1 MRYRLRTLLIL
12 LTFLGV
18 LFARIGYLKRMASFH
33 RQLVEGRIAKTA
45 DRAAT
50 HPHNVS
56 IGADRKLIEITL
68 REEINRDPASRWKQ
82 IREAS
87 KTGAKRDA
95 FTDLYLHQ
103 VMADRYERAIY
114 TPWRLVSEAESE

>member
-1 MRYRLRTLLIL
+1 MQFRLRTLLIL

-33 RQLVEGRIAKTA
+33 RQLAEGRIAKTV
-45 DRAAT
+45 DRAAAY
-50 HPHNVS
+50 PDNVS
-56 IGADRKLIEITL
+56 RGADRKLIETTL
-68 REEINRDPASRWKQ
+68 RGEINHDPASRWKE

-95 FTDLYLHQ
+95 FTDLYFHLT
-103 VMADRYERAIY
+103 MADRYERAIY
-114 TPWRLVSEAESE
+114 RPWKLVSETESE